1 MANVEWI
8 WQVLPHRYPF
18 LLIDRVLEVI
28 DEQRAV
34 AVKNVTID
42 EPFFTGH
49 YPQKPVMP
57 GVLIIEAMAQTGG
70 VALGKKFQEEGRVPL
85 LAGVE
90 GARFRRMV
98 TPGDQLRLEVDVLR
112 IKNGVAKVQAQAK
125 VDGQLVAEAELLF
138 AFA

>member
-1 MANVEWI
+1 MADVEWI
-8 WQVLPHRYPF
+8 WQIIPHRYPF
-18 LLIDRVLEVI
+18 LLIDRVLEVV
-28 DEQRAV
+28 EQKRAV

-42 EPFFTGH
+42 EPFFVGH
-49 YPQKPVMP
+49 YPQKPIMP

-90 GARFRRMV
+90 SARFRKMV
-98 TPGDQLRLEVDVLR
+98 TPGDQLRLEVEVLKV
-112 IKNGVAKVQAQAK
+112 KNGVAKVQAQAK

-138 AFA
+138 AFG